1 MNLLFD
7 FRNNTTPI
15 ENTRLL
21 ALISINKREYTYS
34 HSAPCFTF
42 GKRANCVH
50 IEKVKSSSKMMNSAE
65 KAQQFLLYIY
75 FFSLSH

>member
-1 MNLLFD
+1 MNLHFD
-7 FRNNTTPI
+7 FRNNMTPI

-34 HSAPCFTF
+34 PSAPCFAF

-50 IEKVKSSSKMMNSAE
+50 YRESK
-65 KAQQFLLYIY
+65 KK
-75 FFSLSH
+75 